1 MEQILGMINLS
12 KKKKINY
19 ILTFYLFFWFYLILD
34 FMQVENWLLKK
45 IHHNFHELNKKKYFY
60 YF

>member
-12 KKKKINY
+12 KKKKLIIY
-19 ILTFYLFFWFYLILD
+19 ILFYLFFWSHLILD
-34 FMQVENWLLKK
+34 FIQVENWLLKK
-45 IHHNFHELNKKKYFY
+45 IHHNFHELNKKKSLY